1 MTKNIVQLLEMLS
14 KEESIIGFVADDILF
29 TSKHLQK
36 DPQTILNPL
45 ALDKLIRLSDP
56 TYVRWAHLKY
66 EKDIKGLL
74 RSAGL
79 SSTPRNIDYQ
89 SLPCVY
95 AYVCNRILMIMG

>member
-14 KEESIIGFVADDILF
+14 ESKSIIGFVAEDILI
-29 TSKHLQK
+29 TSKQLK
-36 DPQTILNPL
+36 MDPQTILSPL
-45 ALDKLIRLSDP
+45 ALDKFMRLSDP
-56 TYVRWAHLKY
+56 TYVRRAHLKY